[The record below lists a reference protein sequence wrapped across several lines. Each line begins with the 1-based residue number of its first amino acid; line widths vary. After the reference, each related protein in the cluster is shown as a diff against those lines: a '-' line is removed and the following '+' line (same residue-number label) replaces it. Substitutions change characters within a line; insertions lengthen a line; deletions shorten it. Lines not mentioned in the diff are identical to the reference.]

1 MLTAAIQSGCMNLRT
16 LFAIPIAVILIVTL
30 LLAGMV
36 AERGWSGLVRG
47 KVAIEAVERMR
58 LLLALQ
64 TNLRAERVVTNF
76 VLGKPFPLAEPARR
90 RFDSARRDT
99 DQALRTVLAEVRLEA
114 EGGANEA
121 PPAEYLD
128 MVNLRLNAV
137 RSMIDQLMARDLSG
151 RTLVELDTVM
161 PSMLAV
167 AQLIDG
173 PSEHA
178 NLAVTVADESLS
190 GLLTEDR
197 LAESLRD
204 QVGLI
209 AAALLPHF
217 DKAEQP
223 SAAELDRVRIFLA
236 RAAYLTGLLNDTI
249 ETAGAT
255 EEIRRSLA
263 DLRTIDVPG
272 ILGRLEAVEARHR
285 EDDTGALLPQ
295 QLLVPWGQ
303 RINNLRAAFMDA
315 TVARVTSRQTACEWQ
330 FDVILAAFG
339 VVMVAVLESVVLLSQ
354 RVVGPLAQ
362 LGLAITRIAAG
373 DRRTAL
379 TLSSGTREINEM
391 VTAVETLREAALVA
405 DATALRQRLAAQQ
418 RLEVLRGA
426 LGIAR
431 TVEGPAR
438 ALERG
443 VASLSEG
450 IDATIAIISTRTAA
464 PPPTL
469 GLAASAVRAGLAE
482 MRDSAAELDAT
493 FAAAAETEDRPE
505 AEFVARILAVQVQVD
520 RREAAVR
527 GFVRPSLVAL
537 RDAAAT
543 ADEVSGPALHDLVS
557 DQFARVEETVAVI
570 SSMLAA
576 MTRASA
582 IARDLPL
589 GDDAR
594 MAA

>member
-1 MLTAAIQSGCMNLRT
+1 MNLRT

-30 LLAGMV
+30 SLAGMV
-36 AERGWSGLVRG
+36 AGQGWSGMIRG
-47 KVAIEAVERMR
+47 KVAIETVERMR

-64 TNLRAERVVTNF
+64 TELRAERVVTNF
-76 VLGKPFPLAEPARR
+76 VLGKPYPLAEAVRR
-90 RFDSARRDT
+90 RFDTTRRET
-99 DQALRTVLAEVRLEA
+99 DQALRAVVAELHAEA
-114 EGGANEA
+114 QGGANEA
-121 PPAEYLD
+121 RPDQYLGVVD
-128 MVNLRLNAV
+128 DKLNAV
-137 RSMIDQLMARDLSG
+137 RHVIDGLLARDLSE

-161 PSMLAV
+161 PRMIAV
-167 AQLIDG
+167 SQPVDAPL
-173 PSEHA
+173 ERAH
-178 NLAVTVADESLS
+178 LAVTAADESLS

-204 QVGLI
+204 QVALI
-209 AAALLPHF
+209 AAILLPRF

-223 SAAELDRVRIFLA
+223 SAAELDRVRILLA
-236 RAAYLTGLLNDTI
+236 RAAYLTRLLNDTI
-249 ETAGAT
+249 EIAGAT
-255 EEIRRSLA
+255 IEIRRSLA
-263 DLRTIDVPG
+263 DLGTIDVTG
-272 ILGRLEAVEARHR
+272 ILGRLEAQASEPLNRV
-285 EDDTGALLPQ
+285 DDSGVLLPQ
-295 QLLVPWGQ
+295 QLLIPWGE
-303 RINNLRAAFMDA
+303 RINQLRAALMDA
-315 TVARVTSRQTACEWQ
+315 TVARVTSRQTTHERQ
-330 FDVILAAFG
+330 FDLMMTGFG

-373 DRRTAL
+373 DRSTAL
-379 TLSSGTREINEM
+379 NLHSGTREINEM

-405 DATALRQRLAAQQ
+405 DATALRHRLAARQ
-418 RLEVLRGA
+418 RLEMLREA

-450 IDATIAIISTRTAA
+450 IDATIALITTPTSA
-464 PPPTL
+464 PPATL
-469 GLAASAVRAGLAE
+469 CLAATAVRAGLAE

-505 AEFVARILAVQVQVD
+505 AEFVAHILAVRAQVD

-527 GFVRPSLVAL
+527 GFVLPSLVAL

-543 ADEVSGPALHDLVS
+543 AGAASGPALRDLVS

-570 SSMLAA
+570 SSMLATI
-576 MTRASA
+576 TRASA
-582 IARDLPL
+582 IVRDLPL
-589 GDDAR
+589 DEDAP